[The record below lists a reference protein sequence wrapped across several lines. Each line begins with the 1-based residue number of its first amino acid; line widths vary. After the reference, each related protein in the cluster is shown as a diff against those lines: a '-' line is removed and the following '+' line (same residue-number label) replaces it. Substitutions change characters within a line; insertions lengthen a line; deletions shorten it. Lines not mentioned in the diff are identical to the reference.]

1 MVDCSLLL
9 LVICDFGCFVQIRGS
24 CTCGQP
30 GTGKLSSP
38 IRSTWNPNFQQKP
51 HNEFTKKTEKCLA
64 QPPHGL
70 HSRSC
75 LRWDLPT
82 IKRLVWP
89 YIRVGSLVLDGVC
102 LWGGKGAT
110 TVACAIQPLH
120 ALQIIQDGVFSIY
133 YPLSIQFSPVMKND
147 KYISPIPW
155 FIRTRTKPLTLA
167 ALSWCFMRSS
177 CSKLPFF
184 LMPLSLCFPGLSAW
198 CQRLLHTSRTWFEPV
213 FFFNSA
219 FFMCCL
225 GCNTIFHSPK
235 TDHLVT
241 LFRSWVLHPNSIRH
255 SALLFL
261 LVGAL
266 ILSLVSLLRILSLCF
281 LAFFLAGVSLCCLNC
296 GYP

>member
-1 MVDCSLLL
+1 MTVPYD
-9 LVICDFGCFVQIRGS
+9 VICLDRSMILDIMPSFLFSCLLGFWMRSTSSLVSCPHKYFCFARQTWNSKTSGRRLWQDEGPKLAILCLTFCTWAKNEYNRLRLMLGWLSNFPDPTINWYWYDEINAPLLTETKQQICIKTEKCLSQPPLRAS
-24 CTCGQP
+24 QSTYGQP

-133 YPLSIQFSPVMKND
+133 YPLSIQFSLVMKND
-147 KYISPIPW
+147 KYISY
-155 FIRTRTKPLTLA
+155 PLIY
-167 ALSWCFMRSS
+167 
-177 CSKLPFF
+177 P
-184 LMPLSLCFPGLSAW
+184 
-198 CQRLLHTSRTWFEPV
+198 
-213 FFFNSA
+213 
-219 FFMCCL
+219 
-225 GCNTIFHSPK
+225 HS
-235 TDHLVT
+235 
-241 LFRSWVLHPNSIRH
+241 
-255 SALLFL
+255 
-261 LVGAL
+261 
-266 ILSLVSLLRILSLCF
+266 
-281 LAFFLAGVSLCCLNC
+281 
-296 GYP
+296 Y